1 MLYFEAHIKNII
13 ILTYVPTVQ
22 NLIIQIF
29 FHIKLVYLLR
39 QILKID
45 HQRDQGLNF
54 LKDFLIFSYG
64 SEWKTE
70 I

>member
-1 MLYFEAHIKNII
+1 MLYFEATFHIKNIT

-22 NLIIQIF
+22 NLIIQIS

-45 HQRDQGLNF
+45 HQRDQGLNL
-54 LKDFLIFSYG
+54 LKGFLIFS
-64 SEWKTE
+64 
-70 I
+70 